1 MCTLKNII
9 MKRYEL
15 KIEHDN
21 DPMNPRTDWDNITTM
36 ICLGKYSYLGDKHD
50 YKSSDFDS
58 WEGLKEQIE
67 SDNKV
72 LLIKPLYVYDHSGI
86 TISTSPFSC
95 QWDTSRVGWVFITE
109 KQLNLMCGEDFKRD
123 EETLNC
129 ILNSEVKTYD
139 EYLTGNVYQYTIYEI
154 ETCELGHEHKS
165 VIESCGSYYDE
176 GDCRDEGNSVLQNY
190 ESEVVV

>member
-1 MCTLKNII
+1 

-72 LLIKPLYVYDHSGI
+72 LFIKPLYVYDHSGI